1 MQSSPRPNY
10 EGNPTP
16 NAHQVDKLLHRTP
29 MGGHQFNEDF
39 LAPSNKFQNSKTHP
53 LGISREASTI
63 FDGPKQ
69 REGTTRMGQD

>member
-39 LAPSNKFQNSKTHP
+39 LAPSNKYNSKTHP
-53 LGISREASTI
+53 LGISREASNI
-63 FDGPKQ
+63 FDNSKQ
-69 REGTTRMGQD
+69 REGANRMVQD